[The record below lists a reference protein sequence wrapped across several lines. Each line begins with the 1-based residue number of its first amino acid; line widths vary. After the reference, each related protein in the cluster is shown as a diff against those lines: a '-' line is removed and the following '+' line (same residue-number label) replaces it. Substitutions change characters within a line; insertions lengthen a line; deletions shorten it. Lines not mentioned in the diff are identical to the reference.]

1 MSMVRKIKRQKR
13 VKYGVALVSAMAVLT
28 AACGSSSPSSSST
41 GSTSSGSSSSSAAPS
56 GKPVNIGVIAGLTG
70 PAAFIGK
77 TFVTGTQTAA
87 NVINHNGGILGRPVK
102 VISADDG
109 YDPVDA
115 VTQTQQMLA
124 TDNIS
129 ALMAFAAPDWPNA
142 LPIVMRDKMVDFNR
156 IGDPSLD
163 HQVLP
168 YEFRATPSDAVNGTA
183 MAVYASMKGYKN
195 VAVVLDSSQ
204 GAQTLKDPILAACK
218 QLGINVVANVTL
230 PANAGSL
237 VAEVQNTIRAHP
249 DAILFQESTTP
260 GAGLYLTTLQQ
271 QGGGSIPLVGSDLT
285 SAASYV
291 KAAGAAYYQK
301 SVVSIIPA
309 PPSGPSVDAFNT
321 LYQQLN
327 HEPPENAAGN
337 MFDST
342 IIAALAMDMAGST
355 DPQKYVNYITQVT
368 TPGTGVTT
376 VYTYAQGYQL
386 IKEHKKIKYYGVS
399 GPFVF
404 TKYHTVSG
412 DYQAVQTDIQGNTTT
427 LATVP
432 SSKIQSLI
440 G

>member
-1 MSMVRKIKRQKR
+1 MRKVPKNIAKRHR
-13 VKYGVALVSAMAVLT
+13 ASYGVVLVSTVAVLT
-28 AACGSSSPSSSST
+28 AACGSSAPSSSST
-41 GSTSSGSSSSSAAPS
+41 GTTGGSSSSAKLS
-56 GKPVNIGVIAGLTG
+56 GKPVNIGVVTGLTG

-87 NVINHNGGILGRPVK
+87 YVINHNGGILGRPVK

-142 LPIVMRDKMVDFNR
+142 LPIAMRDHMVNFNR

-163 HQVLP
+163 HQILP

-204 GAQTLKDPILAACK
+204 GAQTLKDPILTACK
-218 QLGINVVANVTL
+218 QLGINVVADVTL

-237 VAEVQNTIRAHP
+237 VAEVQNTIHSHP

-271 QGGGSIPLVGSDLT
+271 QGGGNIPLIGSDLT

-291 KAAGAAYYQK
+291 KAAGASYYQK
-301 SVVSIIPA
+301 SVVSIIPS
-309 PPSGPSVDAFNT
+309 PPTGPSVDTFNT
-321 LYQQLN
+321 LYKKLN
-327 HEPPENAAGN
+327 NEPPENAAGN

-342 IIAALAMDMAGST
+342 IIAALAMDLAGST
-355 DPQKYVNYITQVT
+355 NPQKYVNDIVKVT
-368 TPGTGVTT
+368 TPGPGVTT
-376 VYTYAQGYQL
+376 VYTYAQGYKL
-386 IKEHKKIKYYGVS
+386 IKEHKPIKYYGVS
-399 GPFVF
+399 GPFTF
-404 TKYHTVSG
+404 TKYHTVSSDYEAVKTNING
-412 DYQAVQTDIQGNTTT
+412 DTTSLGT
-427 LATVP
+427 IPA
-432 SSKIQSLI
+432 SKIQSLI